1 MAGDRQNHSTPG
13 NGQCYHARVP
23 TFPEHRAKAITV
35 INLKGGVGKTHT
47 VWLLAGVCEERGK
60 RVLVID
66 TDTQGNITRSLLLPG
81 QSPIPGVEGL
91 FDPRTETDP
100 RTLIRRTKF
109 AHIDILPSSA
119 VLAAYDLSDQRL
131 WEKSDLHLSLAE
143 GLRPIRPTYD
153 YLVFDCPP
161 RLSLVSF
168 AALCAS
174 DHVVIPL
181 EAADWGAQ
189 GIVQVTAAV
198 NQVRESQ
205 NPSLHLLGYLVSRFK
220 RSRAYQRSYMAEL
233 RRHFG
238 PLAFDTV
245 IPDLAGYEKSVT
257 HSVPITLHA
266 PASNE
271 ASVARELFDEVERR
285 IAEAGRSRSRESQPD
300 LRVGAHAA
308 TI

>member
-1 MAGDRQNHSTPG
+1 MPPMPFSDER
-13 NGQCYHARVP
+13 
-23 TFPEHRAKAITV
+23 RATALTV

-60 RVLVID
+60 RILVID
-66 TDTQGNITRSLLLPG
+66 TDTQGNITRSLLPSG
-81 QSPIPGVEGL
+81 QSPIPGVEAL
-91 FDPRTETDP
+91 FDPRTDTDP
-100 RTLIRRTKF
+100 RSLIRRTNF
-109 AHIDILPSSA
+109 AHVDVLPSSA
-119 VLAAYDLSDQRL
+119 VLAAYDLSDQRQ
-131 WEKSDLHLSLAE
+131 WERSDLHFSLAE
-143 GLRPIRPTYD
+143 GLRDIRSSYD

-189 GIVQVTAAV
+189 GVIQVTRAV
-198 NQVRESQ
+198 DHTRERY
-205 NPSLHLLGYLVSRFK
+205 NPQLHLLGYLVSRFK

-238 PLAFDTV
+238 ALAFDTV
-245 IPDLAGYEKSVT
+245 VPDLAGYEKSVT
-257 HSVPITLHA
+257 HSVPVTLHA

-271 ASVARELFDEVERR
+271 AGVARELFDEIERR
-285 IAEAGRSRSRESQPD
+285 ITEARRSGSEQGQRDVRLRGR
-300 LRVGAHAA
+300 AA
-308 TI
+308 SAR